1 MQENL
6 YVSDLES
13 LEAISQDELARR
25 VVLKLAAIRRA
36 GRLEPFLAQLAADSD
51 VDDET
56 KEKLA
61 ELGRDEGL
69 LLAVEDYLCSARTA
83 CTERRY
89 NFVPARGRLAQLV
102 RAPL

>member
-1 MQENL
+1 MQDLHMSN
-6 YVSDLES
+6 LES
-13 LEAISQDELARR
+13 LEAISQDDLARR

-36 GRLEPFLAQLAADSD
+36 GRLQPFLAQLAADSE

-69 LLAVEDYLCSARTA
+69 LLAVEDYLRRTD
-83 CTERRY
+83 
-89 NFVPARGRLAQLV
+89 RLH
-102 RAPL
+102 

>member
-1 MQENL
+1 M
-6 YVSDLES
+6 
-13 LEAISQDELARR
+13 R
-25 VVLKLAAIRRA
+25 AASSSSWQRSVAA

-61 ELGRDEGL
+61 ELGRDESL
-69 LLAVEDYLCSARTA
+69 LLAVEDYLQRTQPPA
-83 CTERRY
+83 LSLATLRA
-89 NFVPARGRLAQLV
+89 ARGRLAQLV

>member
-1 MQENL
+1 MQD
-6 YVSDLES
+6 VWFRDLES

-25 VVLKLAAIRRA
+25 VVLKLAAISRA
-36 GRLEPFLAQLAADSD
+36 GRMEPFLAQLSADGD

-69 LLAVEDYLCSARTA
+69 LLAVEDYLQRT
-83 CTERRY
+83 
-89 NFVPARGRLAQLV
+89 NLLH
-102 RAPL
+102 

>member
-1 MQENL
+1 MQEL
-6 YVSDLES
+6 FPHDIES

-36 GRLEPFLAQLAADSD
+36 GRMEPFLEQLAGDRE

-56 KEKLA
+56 KQSLA

-69 LLAVEDYLCSARTA
+69 LLAVEDYLQRT
-83 CTERRY
+83 
-89 NFVPARGRLAQLV
+89 NRLH
-102 RAPL
+102 